1 MHLIILAGFHAEQNV
16 KKKKKKSSSLKIS
29 LAVWFVALAPV
40 LALCLFVFSVSKGV
54 FGELPSFEELE
65 NPKSNL
71 ASEVISSDGQLLG
84 KYFIQNRSNTSFNE
98 LSPVLVKALIAT
110 EDIRFEN
117 HSGIDIKG
125 LLRVLFKTI
134 LTRQDAGGGSTLT
147 QQLAKNLFPREKMTT
162 TGLIIRKVKEWII
175 AVRLEKSY
183 TKEEILTM
191 YLNTVE
197 FGQNAF
203 GIKSASRTFFQKSP
217 SELNVAESA
226 VLVGLLKGPTIYSP
240 VRNPANSTI
249 RRNTVLAQ
257 MTKYGFLSKHDF
269 DSLKATP
276 ITLKYKADDH
286 NQGLATYFR
295 EMLRLEMND
304 WCKEHK
310 KADGT
315 PYNIYRDGLKIY
327 TTLDSRMQRYAE
339 EAVKEHLSA
348 LQKTFFEHWKNRNP
362 FNESLGVLD
371 QGIKRSAR
379 YAGLKAEGV
388 SEDSI
393 QKNFAAKTRMTIFSW
408 NGDID
413 TVMSPLDSIKYYKMI
428 LQTGMMSMEPH
439 TGFVKAWVGGDNF
452 EHFKYD
458 HVKEGKRQ
466 VGSAFKP
473 ILYTLAVQEGYSPC
487 FKVPNTPVTIIT
499 EAGQPW
505 TPKNSDNKYGGM
517 LMLKEA
523 LAESV
528 NTISAYL
535 MKQFGPYA
543 TVEMAHKLGIQS
555 EMEKVPSI
563 CLGTVDL
570 SVFELVGTYST
581 FANKGVWTQPV
592 YLTRI
597 EDKNGV
603 VLQEFIPKKIE
614 AISEQTAYVM
624 INMMMGAVQFGTSV
638 RLRYK
643 YGLTQPM
650 AGKTGTTQNQ
660 SDGWYMGIT
669 PELVSGVW
677 VGCEDRSVH
686 FRSTS
691 LGQGANMALPVWAL
705 YMKKLYADKELNI
718 YQGDFEK
725 PEGKIT
731 IELDCNKYKNNQSNT
746 QENFGF

>member
-1 MHLIILAGFHAEQNV
+1 MIWLVVLLPIACLFAF
-16 KKKKKKSSSLKIS
+16 
-29 LAVWFVALAPV
+29 V
-40 LALCLFVFSVSKGV
+40 LAISNNFLGD
-54 FGELPSFEELE
+54 LPTFEELE
-65 NPKSNL
+65 NPKSSL
-71 ASEVISSDGQLLG
+71 ASEVISADGTVIG
-84 KYFIQNRSNTSFNE
+84 KYFIQNRSNVHFDE
-98 LSPVLVKALIAT
+98 LSPNLVKALLAT
-110 EDIRFEN
+110 EDIRFEK
-117 HSGIDIKG
+117 HSGIDLKG
-125 LLRVLFKTI
+125 LFRVLFKTV

-147 QQLAKNLFPREKMTT
+147 QQLAKNLFPREKMSKFQ
-162 TGLIIRKVKEWII
+162 LVIRKIKEWII
-175 AVRLEKSY
+175 AVRLERGY
-183 TKEEILTM
+183 TKEEIMTM

-197 FGQNAF
+197 FGHNTY
-203 GIKSASRTFFQKSP
+203 GIKSAARTFFQKTP
-217 SELNVAESA
+217 DELNVEESA
-226 VLVGLLKGPTIYSP
+226 VLVGLLKGPTLFSP
-240 VRNPANSTI
+240 VRNPGNSTS
-249 RRNTVLAQ
+249 RRNVVLGQ
-257 MTKYGFLSKHDF
+257 MNKYGFLSDKEL
-269 DSLKATP
+269 DSLKVLP
-276 ITLKYKADDH
+276 IVLKYKPDDH
-286 NQGLATYFR
+286 NAGLATYFR
-295 EMLRLEMND
+295 EVLRLELNK

-315 PYNIYRDGLKIY
+315 TYNIYRDGLRIY
-327 TTLDSRMQRYAE
+327 TTIDSRMQRYAE
-339 EAVKEHLSA
+339 EAVKEHLTD

-362 FNESLGVLD
+362 FSEVPEVIE

-379 YAGLKAEGV
+379 YAELKEEGI

-393 QKNFAAKTRMTIFSW
+393 RKIFNSKIRMSIFTW
-408 NGDID
+408 QGDKD
-413 TVMSPLDSIKYYKMI
+413 TLMSPLDSVKYYKMI
-428 LQTGMMSMEPH
+428 LQTGMMSMEPQ
-439 TGFVKAWVGGDNF
+439 TGFVRAWVGGNNY

-458 HVKEGKRQ
+458 HVKDGKRQ

-473 ILYTLAVQEGYSPC
+473 VVYTLAVQEGYSPC
-487 FKVPNTPVTIIT
+487 FKVPNAPVTIIT
-499 EAGQPW
+499 EAGQSW

-555 EMEKVPSI
+555 PLEKVPSI

-570 SVFELVGTYST
+570 SVFELTGAYST
-581 FANKGVWTQPV
+581 FANKGVWTEPV
-592 YLTRI
+592 YITRI

-603 VLQEFIPKKIE
+603 VLQEFVPKKVE
-614 AISEQTAYVM
+614 AINEETAYVM
-624 INMMMGAVQFGTSV
+624 INMMQGAVQFGTSV

-686 FRSTS
+686 FRSTQ
-691 LGQGANMALPVWAL
+691 LGQGANMALPIWAL

-725 PEGKIT
+725 PAGKIS
-731 IELDCNKYKNNQSNT
+731 IELDCNKYKNVQQPGNDD
-746 QENFGF
+746 FGF